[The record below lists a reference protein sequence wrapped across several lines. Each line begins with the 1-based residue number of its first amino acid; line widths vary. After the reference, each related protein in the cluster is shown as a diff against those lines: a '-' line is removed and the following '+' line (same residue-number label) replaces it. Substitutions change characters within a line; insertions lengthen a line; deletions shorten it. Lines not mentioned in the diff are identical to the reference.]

1 MNVLKMI
8 GSTSFLMANKEII
21 RLTDIETAILYSD
34 LAGAQDYW
42 SERNES
48 PDGYFYRTQNEIEL
62 NTTLSSKVQLRCLR
76 LLEEKGLIKT
86 KLKGLPAKKYFCIDS
101 ECMYRLSQVLQKGE
115 TSIAETDNQVEQKSI
130 NKSVENVDTSLA
142 VLDNQV
148 STKWLINNNRINN
161 NKEIIIDNNNK
172 EKIDFSFSESS
183 QDLTSLNDKKELEK
197 VNRANFVNDKQ
208 SEPAESPKY
217 YFEVTQVLELLT
229 ERTGVKFV
237 IPKTRAGIEKY
248 EPYKLIK
255 ERLNDKATLEDI
267 FAVVEMKNKEWFG
280 TKVYVYMKPSTL
292 FRKSNFDSYL
302 QQLQLTE
309 NTKQQSNNF
318 NNQFKTKKDA
328 NFAHYYSQLRDVDY
342 GFND

>member
-42 SERNES
+42 SERNETT
-48 PDGYFYRTQNEIEL
+48 DGYFFRTQNEIEL

-86 KLKGLPAKKYFCIDS
+86 KVKGLPAKKYFCIDS

-115 TSIAETDNQVEQKSI
+115 TSIAEMDNQVKPKSI
-130 NKSVENVDTSLA
+130 NKSGENVETSIA
-142 VLDNQV
+142 FLDNQV
-148 STKWLINNNRINN
+148 STKGLSINNRINN
-161 NKEIIIDNNNK
+161 NKGIIIDNNNK
-172 EKIDFSFSESS
+172 EQSDFSFSESS
-183 QDLTSLNDKKELEK
+183 EDLIPLNDKKQLEK
-197 VNRANFVNDKQ
+197 VSRANFVNDKE
-208 SEPAESPKY
+208 SEPAENAKY

-229 ERTGVKFV
+229 ERSGVKYK
-237 IPKTRAGIEKY
+237 IPKTKLAFEKY
-248 EPYKLIK
+248 DPYKLIK
-255 ERLNDKATLEDI
+255 ERINDGANLEDI
-267 FAVVEMKNKEWFG
+267 FAIVEMKNKEWAG
-280 TKVYVYMKPSTL
+280 TQIYKNFVPSTL
-292 FRKSNFDSYL
+292 FRKSNFDKYL

-309 NTKQQSNNF
+309 NTKQQNNS
-318 NNQFKTKKDA
+318 NNQFKTKRDET
-328 NFAHYYSQLRDVDY
+328 FAHYFNELRNVDF